1 MITLKQLTDELS
13 SALNAQGNPG
23 VTFVLHNDTGDYTKA
38 VRDYNDV
45 TDVINGIVTLTSSEV
60 ENTNDGLTIA
70 SLTTRTELLV
80 PCRDTEEV
88 IEVNVLN
95 SDGTYGTEVA
105 RTGHVKFLAS
115 VRDWIDEF
123 CAKNGR

>member
-23 VTFVLHNDTGDYTKA
+23 VTFVLHNDTGEYTKA

-45 TDVINGIVTLTSSEV
+45 KDVINGIVTLTSSEV

-80 PCRDTEEV
+80 PCRDTEED
-88 IEVNVLN
+88 IEE
-95 SDGTYGTEVA
+95 TEE
-105 RTGHVKFLAS
+105 TEKTEIES
-115 VRDWIDEF
+115 ED
-123 CAKNGR
+123 